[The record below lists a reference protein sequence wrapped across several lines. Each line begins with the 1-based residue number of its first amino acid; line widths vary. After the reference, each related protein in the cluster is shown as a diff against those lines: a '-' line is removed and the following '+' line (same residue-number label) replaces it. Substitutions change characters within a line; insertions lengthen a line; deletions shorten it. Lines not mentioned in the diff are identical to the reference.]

1 MTKRVRLAF
10 EEEYSEFLGR
20 EWGGQR
26 GGGCFRLLYDVG
38 IALGIHECKED
49 YSFNHRAFLRD
60 LWEDEGWEVFRESEM
75 GEQFDLGDLKKWD
88 VLLMNLGSNR
98 LNHGALYLG
107 DGYILHHKAF
117 DISRVEKVQTYIA
130 STMYV
135 IRKRDVS

>member
-1 MTKRVRLAF
+1 M
-10 EEEYSEFLGR
+10 
-20 EWGGQR
+20 
-26 GGGCFRLLYDVG
+26 
-38 IALGIHECKED
+38 
-49 YSFNHRAFLRD
+49 
-60 LWEDEGWEVFRESEM
+60 FRESEM

>member
-1 MTKRVRLAF
+1 
-10 EEEYSEFLGR
+10 
-20 EWGGQR
+20 
-26 GGGCFRLLYDVG
+26 
-38 IALGIHECKED
+38 
-49 YSFNHRAFLRD
+49 
-60 LWEDEGWEVFRESEM
+60 
-75 GEQFDLGDLKKWD
+75 
-88 VLLMNLGSNR
+88 MNLGSNR